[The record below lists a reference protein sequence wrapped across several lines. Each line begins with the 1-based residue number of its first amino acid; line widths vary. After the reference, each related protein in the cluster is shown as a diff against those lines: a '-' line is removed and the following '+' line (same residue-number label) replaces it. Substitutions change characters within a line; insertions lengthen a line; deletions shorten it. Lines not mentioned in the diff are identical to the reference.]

1 MAQSRAK
8 VWFAAVLMAAPALGA
23 SASDERAII
32 PFEMN
37 GFDHMVVQ
45 LEINGLTSTTGV
57 IDTAATFAM
66 VDSTAAMRSGVLE
79 PDAASRTVNILGVNG
94 DQDYPV
100 VRLDSILAGNLR
112 MHAVDAAYNDHIE
125 VPGAANNVLPASA
138 FPGDV
143 LEFDFETRTISAYDG
158 KPDVKRSHY
167 AGAVKYSDEG
177 GLIFI
182 GIRINGKSGQA
193 LIDTGSSLSYV
204 NTTFARQSSMRHN
217 EELTHRIFGATGDS
231 ESAWIG
237 SARKI
242 QIADFY
248 VKNPSLMVSDPVLLE
263 RLGLDDEPVMVLG
276 LDFLSKFR
284 LQFDRR
290 KRQLILSIPEDGAG
304 VGLDLSAE
312 ATRLKPLKS
321 R

>member
-1 MAQSRAK
+1 MARSRAK
-8 VWFAAVLMAAPALGA
+8 DLIVVALIAVPALGA
-23 SASDERAII
+23 SASDERAVI
-32 PFEMN
+32 PFELN
-37 GFDHMVVQ
+37 RFDHMIVQ
-45 LEINGLTSTTGV
+45 LEINGRVSTTGV

-66 VDSTAAMRSGVLE
+66 VDSTAALRSGVPE
-79 PDAASRTVNILGVNG
+79 PNAASRTVNILGVNG

-100 VRLDSILAGNLR
+100 VRLNTISAGNLQ
-112 MHAVDAAYNDHIE
+112 MHAVDAAYNESIE
-125 VPGAANNVLPASA
+125 VLGAANNVLPASA

-143 LEFDFETRTISAYDG
+143 LEFDFEARTISAYDG

-167 AGAVKYSDEG
+167 AGGVEYSEEG

-182 GIRINGKSGQA
+182 GIRINGKSGRA

-204 NTTFARQSSMRHN
+204 NTTFARQSSMRRN
-217 EELTHRIFGATGDS
+217 DELTHQIFGATGDR
-231 ESAWIG
+231 EFAWVG

-242 QIADFY
+242 QLADFY
-248 VKNPSLMVSDPVLLE
+248 VKNPNLMVADPVLLE
-263 RLGLDDEPVMVLG
+263 RLELTDDPVMVLG

-290 KRQLILSIPEDGAG
+290 KHELILSIPDDDRA
-304 VGLDLSAE
+304 VSLDLSAD
-312 ATRLKPLKS
+312 ATRLK

>member
-1 MAQSRAK
+1 MARSRAFD
-8 VWFAAVLMAAPALGA
+8 VIVAVLMAGPALSA
-23 SASDERAII
+23 SASDERAVI
-32 PFEMN
+32 PFELN
-37 GFDHMVVQ
+37 RFDHMIVQ
-45 LEINGLTSTTGV
+45 LEINGRASTTGV

-66 VDSTAAMRSGVLE
+66 VDSTAALRSGVRE

-100 VRLDSILAGNLR
+100 VRLDTISAGNLR
-112 MHAVDAAYNDHIE
+112 MHAVDAAYNDNIE

-143 LEFDFETRTISAYDG
+143 LEFDFEARTISAYDG
-158 KPDVKRSHY
+158 KPDVKRTHY

-182 GIRINGKSGQA
+182 GIRINGKPGRA

-204 NTTFARQSSMRHN
+204 NTTFARQSSMRRN

-231 ESAWIG
+231 ESAWVG
-237 SARKI
+237 RARKI
-242 QIADFY
+242 HLADFY
-248 VKNPSLMVSDPVLLE
+248 VKNPDLMVSDPVLLE
-263 RLGLDDEPVMVLG
+263 RLGLTDEPVMVLG

-290 KRQLILSIPEDGAG
+290 KHELILSIPDDNSA
-304 VGLDLSAE
+304 VGLDLSAD
-312 ATRLKPLKS
+312 ATRLK